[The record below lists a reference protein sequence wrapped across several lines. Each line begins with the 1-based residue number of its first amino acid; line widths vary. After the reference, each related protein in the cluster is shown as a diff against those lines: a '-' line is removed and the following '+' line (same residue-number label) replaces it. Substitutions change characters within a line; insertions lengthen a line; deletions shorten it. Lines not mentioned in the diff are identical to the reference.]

1 MLTLFLRL
9 WRSRGDQRS
18 CQPPLC
24 LAEKGVTDLRVSCL
38 QMNMRLGLPDENFA
52 HAADLIHAAM
62 VAKPDV
68 LVLPETWNTGFFPKE
83 NLSQLS
89 DRDGELTK
97 VRIGA
102 LAKQHQVNIV
112 AGSVSNVRNGK
123 VFNTAMVFDRS
134 GACVAS
140 YDKTHLFSPMG
151 ENDYYTPGDHLCTFS
166 LDGIRCGLVICYDIR
181 FPELVRSLALQ
192 GIDVLFVVS
201 QWPKDRIRHLRSITT
216 ARAIENQVFVV
227 CCNSC
232 GTAGE
237 TVYGGN
243 SAVIEPFGEPLT
255 LAGETEIIVSANLN
269 MQILETIRSNIPVFQ
284 DRRPKLYQL

>member
-1 MLTLFLRL
+1 M
-9 WRSRGDQRS
+9 
-18 CQPPLC
+18 
-24 LAEKGVTDLRVSCL
+24 DLRVSCL
-38 QMNMRLGLPDENFA
+38 QMNMRLGFPTENFA
-52 HAADLIHAAM
+52 HATDLIHAAM

-83 NLSQLS
+83 ELLQLS
-89 DRDGELTK
+89 DRDGEMVK
-97 VRIGA
+97 ARIGA
-102 LAKQHQVNIV
+102 LAEQHHVNIV
-112 AGSVSNVRNGK
+112 AGSVSNISNGK

-181 FPELVRSLALQ
+181 FPALVRSLALQ

-201 QWPKDRIRHLRSITT
+201 QWPKARIPHLRSLTT
-216 ARAIENQVFVV
+216 ARAIENQMFVV

-243 SAVIEPFGEPLT
+243 SAVIDPLGETLT
-255 LAGETEIIVSANLN
+255 LAGETEVIVSASLD
-269 MQILETIRSNIPVFQ
+269 MQTLGKIRRSIPVFR
-284 DRRPKLYQL
+284 DRHPELYHI

>member
-1 MLTLFLRL
+1 MRI
-9 WRSRGDQRS
+9 
-18 CQPPLC
+18 
-24 LAEKGVTDLRVSCL
+24 SCL
-38 QMNMRLGLPDENFA
+38 QMNMRLGFPDENLA

-68 LVLPETWNTGFFPKE
+68 LVLPETWNTGFFPRE
-83 NLSQLS
+83 GLSLLC
-89 DRDGELTK
+89 DRNGEMVK
-97 VRIGA
+97 ARIGS
-102 LAKQHQVNIV
+102 LAEQYHVNII
-112 AGSVSNVRNGK
+112 AGSVSNMRNGK

-166 LDGIRCGLVICYDIR
+166 LDGIRCGMVICYDIR

-201 QWPKDRIRHLRSITT
+201 QWPKERIPHLRSLTT
-216 ARAIENQVFVV
+216 ARAIENQMFVV

-243 SAVIEPFGEPLT
+243 SAVIDPLGETLT
-255 LAGETEIIVSANLN
+255 LAGETEVIMSASLD
-269 MQILETIRSNIPVFQ
+269 MQTLGKIRGSIPVFR
-284 DRRPKLYQL
+284 DRHPELYHI

>member
-1 MLTLFLRL
+1 M
-9 WRSRGDQRS
+9 
-18 CQPPLC
+18 
-24 LAEKGVTDLRVSCL
+24 DLRVSCL
-38 QMNMRLGLPDENFA
+38 QMNMRLGFPGENFA

-123 VFNTAMVFDRS
+123 VFNTAMVFERS

-151 ENDYYTPGDHLCTFS
+151 ENDYYTPGDNLCTFS

-181 FPELVRSLALQ
+181 FPELARSLALQ
-192 GIDVLFVVS
+192 GVDVLFVVS
-201 QWPKDRIRHLRSITT
+201 QWPKDRIRHLRSLTT
-216 ARAIENQVFVV
+216 ARAIENQMFVV

-255 LAGETEIIVSANLN
+255 LAGETEMIISASLD
-269 MQILETIRSNIPVFQ
+269 MQTLGKIRGSIPVFQ

>member
-1 MLTLFLRL
+1 
-9 WRSRGDQRS
+9 
-18 CQPPLC
+18 
-24 LAEKGVTDLRVSCL
+24 
-38 QMNMRLGLPDENFA
+38 MNMRLGLPEENFA
-52 HAADLIHAAM
+52 HATDLIHAAM

-83 NLSQLS
+83 NLLQLS
-89 DRDGELTK
+89 DTDGEMMK
-97 VRIGA
+97 ARIGA
-102 LAKQHQVNIV
+102 LAKQHHVNIV
-112 AGSVSNVRNGK
+112 AGSVSNERDGK

-134 GACVAS
+134 GACIAG

-151 ENDYYTPGDHLCTFS
+151 EDDYYTPGDHLCRFS
-166 LDGIRCGLVICYDIR
+166 LDGIRCGIVICYDIR

-201 QWPKDRIRHLRSITT
+201 QWPKVRIYHLRSLTT
-216 ARAIENQVFVV
+216 ARAIENQMFVV

-243 SAVIEPFGEPLT
+243 SAIIDPWGQTVAS
-255 LAGETEIIVSANLN
+255 AGESESILTGECDLKVLSA
-269 MQILETIRSNIPVFQ
+269 IRGTIPVFRN
-284 DRRPKLYQL
+284 RRTELYTIL

>member
-1 MLTLFLRL
+1 M
-9 WRSRGDQRS
+9 
-18 CQPPLC
+18 
-24 LAEKGVTDLRVSCL
+24 KVSCL
-38 QMNMRLGLPDENFA
+38 QMNMCLGFPDENFA
-52 HAADLIHAAM
+52 HANDLIHAAM

-83 NLSQLS
+83 ELLQLS
-89 DRDGELTK
+89 DRDGEMVK
-97 VRIGA
+97 ARIGA
-102 LAKQHQVNIV
+102 LAEQHHVNIV

-201 QWPKDRIRHLRSITT
+201 QWPKERISHLRSLTT
-216 ARAIENQVFVV
+216 ARAIENQMFVV

-232 GTAGE
+232 GTYGQ
-237 TVYGGN
+237 TVYGGS
-243 SAVIEPFGEPLT
+243 SAIIDPWGET
-255 LAGETEIIVSANLN
+255 IALAGQTQQLLTADCDL
-269 MQILETIRSNIPVFQ
+269 QILENIRSTIPVFR
-284 DRRPKLYQL
+284 DRRPELYNI

>member
-1 MLTLFLRL
+1 M
-9 WRSRGDQRS
+9 
-18 CQPPLC
+18 
-24 LAEKGVTDLRVSCL
+24 RVSCL
-38 QMNMRLGLPDENFA
+38 QMNMRLGFPDENFA
-52 HAADLIHAAM
+52 HANDLIHAAM

-83 NLSQLS
+83 NLLQLS
-89 DRDGELTK
+89 DRDGELVK
-97 VRIGA
+97 ARIGA
-102 LAKQHQVNIV
+102 LAEQYQVNIV

-123 VFNTAMVFDRS
+123 VFNTAMMFNRS

-166 LDGIRCGLVICYDIR
+166 LDGVRCGLVICYDIR

-192 GIDVLFVVS
+192 GTDVLFVVS
-201 QWPKDRIRHLRSITT
+201 QWPKERIRHLRNLIT
-216 ARAIENQVFVV
+216 ARAIENQIFVV

-232 GTAGE
+232 GIAGG

-243 SAVIEPFGEPLT
+243 SAVIDPLGETLT
-255 LAGETEIIVSANLN
+255 LAGETEVIVSASLD
-269 MQILETIRSNIPVFQ
+269 MQTLGKIRSSIPVFR
-284 DRRPKLYQL
+284 DRRPELYHI

>member
-1 MLTLFLRL
+1 M
-9 WRSRGDQRS
+9 
-18 CQPPLC
+18 
-24 LAEKGVTDLRVSCL
+24 RVSCL
-38 QMNMRLGLPDENFA
+38 QMNMRLGFPAENFA
-52 HAADLIHAAM
+52 HATDLIHAAM

-68 LVLPETWNTGFFPKE
+68 LVLPETWNTCFFPKE
-83 NLSQLS
+83 ELLQLS
-89 DRDGELTK
+89 DRDGEMVK
-97 VRIGA
+97 ARIGA
-102 LAKQHQVNIV
+102 LAKQHHVNIV

-166 LDGIRCGLVICYDIR
+166 LDGIHCGLVICYDIR
-181 FPELVRSLALQ
+181 FPELARSLALQ

-201 QWPKDRIRHLRSITT
+201 QWPKARIPHLRSLTT
-216 ARAIENQVFVV
+216 ARAVENQMFVV

-237 TVYGGN
+237 TIYGGN
-243 SAVIEPFGEPLT
+243 SAVIDPLGETLT
-255 LAGETEIIVSANLN
+255 LARETEVIVSASLD
-269 MQILETIRSNIPVFQ
+269 MQTLGKIRRSIPVFR
-284 DRRPKLYQL
+284 DRRPTLYQL